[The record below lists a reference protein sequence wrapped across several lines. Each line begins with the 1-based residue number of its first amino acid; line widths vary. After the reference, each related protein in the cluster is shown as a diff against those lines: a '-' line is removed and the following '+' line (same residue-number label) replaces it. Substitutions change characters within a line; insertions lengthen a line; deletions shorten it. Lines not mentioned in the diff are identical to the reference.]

1 MRITFKSVVR
11 CCSPSIHI
19 SSDKKQFNIRPWAIY
34 NAILY
39 KKCTFC
45 KLIQDLYRSVSLH
58 APNSMIQWNVCI
70 DHKSFHQIVL
80 IVRANNSLLATIFDM
95 IAVKDFSQHNWNK
108 NLNDGKDYDV
118 YRKVYE
124 EAFYSEI
131 DYIR

>member
-1 MRITFKSVVR
+1 
-11 CCSPSIHI
+11 
-19 SSDKKQFNIRPWAIY
+19 
-34 NAILY
+34 
-39 KKCTFC
+39 
-45 KLIQDLYRSVSLH
+45 
-58 APNSMIQWNVCI
+58 
-70 DHKSFHQIVL
+70 
-80 IVRANNSLLATIFDM
+80 M